1 MANNSIIDNIKET
14 ILGVKSSKI
23 DSLIDTSLDNIS
35 RYSSNSDTNKYLE
48 TMKDLI
54 KTTSSN
60 NKTADEVLGQMQRG
74 MPQVQNYDNSGRLG
88 RYSEY
93 EAICNKIAYVQ
104 KALDVLADHII
115 APDDILKYTLSI
127 IPEDTDRKDNEV
139 SKAIVRVKHLVKQ
152 LKFEDRV
159 KALVKDVLKYGDY
172 FVEIVPTPKGK
183 NALVVVNEQFD
194 FNALNDTS
202 TIIKSYPVTLE
213 SKTSYFDYEDHKQK
227 DSEVT
232 KKTVNITLDE
242 SSLGLDDNKKPMIIN
257 ESYTSIYQLAGS
269 NFLGNNSFYLG
280 PDIATTQL
288 VNTEPLSKDNH
299 KVADTVSSDKFK
311 SPYSDPDKKPLPKD
325 DDNQTR
331 LNIRDINLV
340 YHDPKFVIRLETERF
355 KVCLGYLV
363 FPKVDPVTLTSG
375 VNTNIDSICA
385 NLLKKIQEKLSGR
398 NNFFNKDTIKI
409 NDDIKKVLLAH
420 LQKIDN
426 NDDLKIR
433 YVAPEFMEHFR
444 INVSRYAPYGESLLD
459 SSLYDSK
466 LLMALK
472 TAAAIKK
479 INACSDKRFVS
490 VEVGLPRDAKTVVQ
504 KMEEA
509 LTKKRISVGSM
520 GNIDTIPSQIS
531 TFESIFLP
539 MKDGKKFV
547 EIDHQN
553 WGGDTSNDTDNQK
566 TMRDAI
572 VGNLGVPSAY
582 LNIEENSS
590 NRSILTVES
599 INFCRTIIGHQKELT
614 PYLWELFSKVYILV
628 YGKQDADI
636 LQKVKITFSAPR
648 GLPNSS
654 NAEILESTQR
664 MIDTLVNLG
673 FPKKLLVKKYLPD
686 MDQDM
691 IEIANSEEK
700 LSIETGEEQNQDAMG
715 GMMNGGMSGG
725 MGGMGF

>member
-1 MANNSIIDNIKET
+1 MASNSIIDSIKET

-54 KTTSSN
+54 KNTSSN
-60 NKTADEVLGQMQRG
+60 NKTADDVLGQLQRG
-74 MPQVQNYDNSGRLG
+74 MPQVQNYDQTGRVS

-104 KALDVLADHII
+104 KAIDVLADHII
-115 APDDILKYTLSI
+115 APDDILKYSLSI
-127 IPEDTDRKDNEV
+127 IPEDTDRKDDEV
-139 SKAIVRVKHLVKQ
+139 SKAITRLKNLAKQ
-152 LKFEDRV
+152 FKFEQKV
-159 KALVKDVLKYGDY
+159 KTLVKDTLKFGDY

-183 NALVVVNEQFD
+183 NALVVVNEGFD
-194 FNALNDTS
+194 YNALNDSSLIT
-202 TIIKSYPVTLE
+202 KEEKVVLE
-213 SKTSYFDYEDHKQK
+213 SKTKYFDTDSNSYKYK
-227 DSEVT
+227 DISSKTFSITVDET
-232 KKTVNITLDE
+232 CTTRGDKKL
-242 SSLGLDDNKKPMIIN
+242 IIN
-257 ESYTSIYQLAGS
+257 EAYTSMYQLAGS
-269 NFLGNNSFYLG
+269 TIPGPQLLG
-280 PDIATTQL
+280 PNISTQL
-288 VNTEPLSKDNH
+288 PVDLEPVSKDH
-299 KVADTVSSDKFK
+299 GTITPDKFK
-311 SPYSDPDKKPLPKD
+311 SKYADPDKVPLNKD
-325 DDNQTR
+325 DDNQIR
-331 LNIRDINLV
+331 LDIKDINLV
-340 YHDPKFVIRLETERF
+340 FHEPKYVIRLETERF
-355 KVCLGYLV
+355 KVCLGFLV
-363 FPKVDPVTLTSG
+363 FPKVDLITMTNTG
-375 VNTNIDSICA
+375 VATNIDSICA

-398 NNFFNKDTIKI
+398 NSLYKNDNIKI
-409 NDDIKKVLLAH
+409 SDDIKKVLLSH

-479 INACSDKRFVS
+479 INSCSDKRYVN
-490 VEVGLPRDAKTVVQ
+490 VEVGLPRDAKTIVN

-509 LTKKRISVGSM
+509 LTKKRISVNSI
-520 GNIDTIPSQIS
+520 GNIDSIPSQIS

-553 WGGDTSNDTDNQK
+553 WGGDTSNDTENQK

-572 VGNLGVPSAY
+572 VGNLGVPSPY

-590 NRSILTVES
+590 NRSLLVVES
-599 INFCRTIIGHQKELT
+599 INFCRTVVGHQKEFT
-614 PYLWELFSKVYILV
+614 PFLWELFAKLYILV
-628 YGKQDADI
+628 YGKADTDI
-636 LQKVKITFSAPR
+636 LTKVKITFNQPR

-654 NAEILESTQR
+654 NAEILEGTQR

-673 FPKKLLVKKYLPD
+673 FPKKLLVKKYLPEL
-686 MDQDM
+686 DQEM
-691 IEIANSEEK
+691 IDIANAQEK
-700 LSIETGEEQNQDAMG
+700 LDAELGESSNQDGMGMDMMG
-715 GMMNGGMSGG
+715 GGMPMSGG
-725 MGGMGF
+725 MSF

>member
-1 MANNSIIDNIKET
+1 MASNSIIDNIKET

-23 DSLIDTSLDNIS
+23 DSLIDASLDSIS

-60 NKTADEVLGQMQRG
+60 NKTADDVLGQLQRG
-74 MPQVQNYDNSGRLG
+74 MPQVQTYDQSGRVA

-93 EAICNKIAYVQ
+93 EAICNKISYVQ
-104 KALDVLADHII
+104 KAIDVLTDHII
-115 APDDILKYTLSI
+115 APDDILKYSLSI
-127 IPEDTDRKDNEV
+127 IPEDTDRKDAEV
-139 SKAIVRVKHLVKQ
+139 SKAITRLKNLAKQFKFEQKVKHLVKDT
-152 LKFEDRV
+152 LKF
-159 KALVKDVLKYGDY
+159 GDY

-183 NALVVVNEQFD
+183 NALVVVNEDFDYSALNDSNVLVEKTNFVLESRKPYFD
-194 FNALNDTS
+194 FNSREEKLTDPER
-202 TIIKSYPVTLE
+202 KSFSIV
-213 SKTSYFDYEDHKQK
+213 
-227 DSEVT
+227 V
-232 KKTVNITLDE
+232 DE
-242 SSLGLDDNKKPMIIN
+242 SSLGMDDNHKPMIIN
-257 ESYTSIYQLAGS
+257 ESYTSMYQLAGS
-269 NFLGNNSFYLG
+269 SFLGPTLVG
-280 PDIATTQL
+280 PNIASTL
-288 VNTEPLSKDNH
+288 PVNMEPISKD
-299 KVADTVSSDKFK
+299 KTPTDSVDADKFK
-311 SPYSDPDKKPLPKD
+311 SKYSDPDNVKLVKD
-325 DDNQTR
+325 EDGQTR
-331 LNIRDINLV
+331 LDIKDINLV
-340 YHDPKFVIRLETERF
+340 FHEPKYIIRLETERF

-363 FPKVDPVTLTSG
+363 FPKVDPATMMNTG

-385 NLLKKIQEKLSGR
+385 NLLKKIQQKLSGR
-398 NNFFNKDTIKI
+398 DSLYKNDDIKI
-409 NDDIKKVLLAH
+409 SDDIKKVLLAH

-444 INVSRYAPYGESLLD
+444 INVSRYAPYGESILD
-459 SSLYDSK
+459 SSVYDAK

-479 INACSDKRFVS
+479 INACSDKRFVN
-490 VEVGLPRDAKTVVQ
+490 VEVGLPRDAKTIVQ

-509 LTKKRISVGSM
+509 LTKKRISVNSM
-520 GNIDTIPSQIS
+520 GNIDSIPSQIS

-572 VGNLGVPSAY
+572 VGNLGVPAPY

-599 INFCRTIIGHQKELT
+599 INFCRTVIGHQKEFS
-614 PYLWELFSKVYILV
+614 PFLWELFAKIYILV
-628 YGKQDADI
+628 YGKEDTDI
-636 LQKVKITFSAPR
+636 LTKVKITFNQPK

-654 NAEILESTQR
+654 AAEIMEGTQR
-664 MIDTLVNLG
+664 LIDSLSNMG
-673 FPKKLLVKKYLPD
+673 YPKKLLVKKYLPEL
-686 MDQDM
+686 DQEM
-691 IEIANSEEK
+691 IEIASAQEK
-700 LSIETGEEQNQDAMG
+700 LDLETGEAQQQNGMDMMG
-715 GMMNGGMSGG
+715 GG
-725 MGGMGF
+725 MGGMPMGGGMGF